1 MNAWSNFLIAEV
13 GASAALTG
21 LIFVG
26 VSINLA
32 KILSIAMLP
41 DRALEALSLL
51 LSALVVSSMLLV
63 PGQSTTVVG
72 LEVLGF
78 GSCLWIALSALHIR
92 IVRNVLPEHR
102 TANLI
107 MVTLSQIA
115 VIAYV
120 VSGALILSVG
130 LVGMYLLV
138 PAILL
143 SIVKANLD
151 AWVLLVEIN
160 R

>member
-1 MNAWSNFLIAEV
+1 MREWANFLIAEV

-32 KILSIAMLP
+32 KILSVPILP
-41 DRALEALSLL
+41 DRALEALLLL
-51 LSALVVSSMLLV
+51 LSALVVSSVLLI
-63 PGQSTTVVG
+63 PGQSRMVIG
-72 LEVLGF
+72 SEVTALGS
-78 GSCLWIALSALHIR
+78 GIWLAISAINLRIA
-92 IVRNVLPEHR
+92 RNILAEYRRETILMILV
-102 TANLI
+102 
-107 MVTLSQIA
+107 SQVA
-115 VIAYV
+115 VIAYIV
-120 VSGALILSVG
+120 AGVLILSVG
-130 LVGMYLLV
+130 FFGMYLLV
-138 PAILL
+138 PAVLL